1 MKKRTK
7 MKKLLSIIVL
17 IIHLAMLTWSIYW
30 LYMYNFGGVLFCFMV
45 PNWVLIMN
53 SILNIAGIYL
63 SIRLYKEKIDIKLF
77 LILTV
82 LIWLIVILT
91 QICITMDIHSL
102 LKKKWY
108 IWGCKTQFENRYA
121 TTTESTPPHFRTCW
135 NLQ

>member
-1 MKKRTK
+1 MKKRIK
-7 MKKLLSIIVL
+7 MKKLLSIVVL

-30 LYMYNFGGVLFCFMV
+30 LYMYNFGGVWFCFMV

-91 QICITMDIHSL
+91 
-102 LKKKWY
+102 
-108 IWGCKTQFENRYA
+108 
-121 TTTESTPPHFRTCW
+121 
-135 NLQ
+135 